1 MRITKL
7 SLCFFEQKQKV
18 HLGCV
23 WFPVKVG
30 WEMTVHIL
38 LDMEIKFSV
47 WWSEYGDPFFFFFVR
62 MKVDL
67 VIHFSVWLG
76 E

>member
-18 HLGCV
+18 HLGFV

-38 LDMEIKFSV
+38 LDMKIQFSV
-47 WWSEYGDPFFFFFVR
+47 WWSGYGDLFFFVR
-62 MKVDL
+62 IKVDL